1 MKSLL
6 PLIFVGL
13 GIFLVGLGILWPFVF
28 PATRSW
34 TEAKAQRMIEL
45 QNSAHQLLFLAD
57 RAKTRPKPGGPSPQ
71 EAQAKFNEAE
81 AELDTLREEF
91 EGIRDSPNTIGTYL
105 RWAGIALVLIAG
117 GATVV
122 FSSD

>member
-13 GIFLVGLGILWPFVF
+13 GIFLVGLGLLWPFVY
-28 PATRSW
+28 PATRAW
-34 TEAKAQRMIEL
+34 TDEKAQRMIEL

-57 RAKTRPKPGGPSPQ
+57 RARTHPKSGGLSPQ
-71 EAQAKFNEAE
+71 EAQANFDEAE

-91 EGIRDSPNTIGTYL
+91 EGIRDSPNTIGTYI

-117 GATVV
+117 GATMVL
-122 FSSD
+122 SGD